1 MMCCSGSARTRGDA
15 EKIQNR
21 LLTRAAHYGNCVF
34 AGAYRAPTVRESV
47 TPAFRVHTRV
57 KPGVKANSHTAG
69 VTLIELLI
77 AVLLLSLLSVGIVL
91 TLRVAMSAMNKS
103 GSKLMANRRVASVER
118 ILDQEIE
125 GIMPVTADCQARPGV
140 TPTTLMF
147 FQGEPQSMRLAST
160 YSLQQGERG
169 LPMILEFKVI
179 PGEDEQGVRLVV
191 NEHWYTGPRGAG
203 MYCLGIGG
211 GVEGAPPGPLF
222 VPIGIGPGS
231 FVLVD
236 KLAYCRF
243 SFRDPRTPPAQS
255 PIWVQRWIKPVL
267 PNAIRIEMAPLAP
280 DLGRLE
286 PVTLT
291 IPVHVTRVPLPLEP
305 YENNE

>member
-1 MMCCSGSARTRGDA
+1 MMSAPYGHGSESGYSHVSSILSRDQSERVRH
-15 EKIQNR
+15 NR
-21 LLTRAAHYGNCVF
+21 R
-34 AGAYRAPTVRESV
+34 RS
-47 TPAFRVHTRV
+47 
-57 KPGVKANSHTAG
+57 SAG

-91 TLRVAMSAMNKS
+91 TLRVALSAMNKS
-103 GSKLMANRRVASVER
+103 GSKLMANRRVSSVER

-125 GIMPVTADCQARPGV
+125 GIMPVTADCQAQPGV
-140 TPTTLMF
+140 TGPSLMF
-147 FQGEPQSMRLAST
+147 FQGETASMRLAST

-169 LPMILEFKVI
+169 LPMILEFQVV

-203 MYCLGIGG
+203 AYCIGAG
-211 GVEGAPPGPLF
+211 AGADGVSAPRFAPISVGPD
-222 VPIGIGPGS
+222 S

-243 SFRDPRTPPAQS
+243 SFRDPRMPSETPV
-255 PIWVQRWIKPVL
+255 WVHTWVKSVL
-267 PNAIRIEMAPLAP
+267 PDAIRIEMAPLTP

-291 IPVHVTRVPLPLEP
+291 IPVHVTRLPVPDKP
-305 YENNE
+305 YENN

>member
-1 MMCCSGSARTRGDA
+1 MRGRLPNGRGSLSACKHAVSHMSRAREQA
-15 EKIQNR
+15 V
-21 LLTRAAHYGNCVF
+21 LSVF
-34 AGAYRAPTVRESV
+34 SVRHK
-47 TPAFRVHTRV
+47 RQ
-57 KPGVKANSHTAG
+57 KG

-91 TLRVAMSAMNKS
+91 TLRVALSAMNKS
-103 GSKLMANRRVASVER
+103 GSKLMANRRVSSVER

-125 GIMPVTADCQARPGV
+125 GIMPVTADCQPRPGV
-140 TPTTLMF
+140 VGTTLMF
-147 FQGEPQSMRLAST
+147 FQGQPQSMRLAST

-169 LPMILEFKVI
+169 VPMILEFQVV

-203 MYCLGIGG
+203 MYCLGIGAGPDG
-211 GVEGAPPGPLF
+211 GPPGPMF
-222 VPIGIGPGS
+222 TPISVGPDS

-243 SFRDPRTPPAQS
+243 SYRDLRTPPAEM
-255 PIWVQRWIKPVL
+255 PIWVQRWVKPVL

-280 DLGRLE
+280 DLGRLQ

-291 IPVHVTRVPLPLEP
+291 IPVHVTRLPLPMEP
-305 YENNE
+305 YENEN